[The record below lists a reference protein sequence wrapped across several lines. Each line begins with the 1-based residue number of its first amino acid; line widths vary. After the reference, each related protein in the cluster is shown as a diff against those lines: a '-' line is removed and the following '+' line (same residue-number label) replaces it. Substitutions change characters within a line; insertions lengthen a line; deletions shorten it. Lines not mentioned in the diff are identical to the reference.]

1 MSILW
6 CESSPPHVSRLTSH
20 DSRFPLFTH
29 LQILLQ
35 CFYIGIK
42 SLQSFRGYFTNG
54 LRVIVFKL
62 FNASVSAQD
71 MTGLVMKVKAKLDL
85 VNDYEAEGRMKTDV
99 AFIKA
104 PVGKVKVY
112 FRKPNQF
119 RLKKDGGISLLPKG
133 GVSVNMNSLITTN
146 DFIALAAGDAVVNG
160 VKTKIVKLLPAN
172 ENSEIILT
180 TLYIDEPNLVVRKA
194 VTTTR
199 ENGTYEMEMSYGQY
213 LQYGLPDK
221 VVFAFN
227 TKDYK
232 LPKGITL
239 EFDDN
244 EKPLTDAQKLKN
256 RKGRVE
262 ITYTSYIVNKGV
274 PVSVF
279 KQ

>member
-1 MSILW
+1 MRKL
-6 CESSPPHVSRLTSH
+6 VFFLGM
-20 DSRFPLFTH
+20 F
-29 LQILLQ
+29 
-35 CFYIGIK
+35 
-42 SLQSFRGYFTNG
+42 
-54 LRVIVFKL
+54 VI
-62 FNASVSAQD
+62 ASAAAAQD
-71 MTGLVMKVKAKLDL
+71 MTPLVMKVKAKLDL

-112 FRKPNQF
+112 FRKPNKF

-133 GVSVNMNSLITTN
+133 GVSVNMNSLITTA

-160 VKTKIVKLLPAN
+160 VKTKVVKLLPAN
-172 ENSEIILT
+172 ENSEIVLT

-244 EKPLTDAQKLKN
+244 EKPLTEAEKIKN

-262 ITYTSYIVNKGV
+262 ITYTSYLINKGV
-274 PVSVF
+274 PESVF
-279 KQ
+279 R